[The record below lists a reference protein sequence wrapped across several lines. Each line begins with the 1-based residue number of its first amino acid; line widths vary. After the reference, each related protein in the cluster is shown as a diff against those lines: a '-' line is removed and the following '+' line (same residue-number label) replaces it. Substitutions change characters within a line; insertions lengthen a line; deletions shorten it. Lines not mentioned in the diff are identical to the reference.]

1 MQSSSAEFSE
11 QTATK
16 SASGEVAALLLS
28 LVMPPSSEETIGVGG
43 ITHVRMTN
51 FGGGENL
58 FENGIGANIKA
69 HQQVASAPLADE
81 ILAAVPTPQ
90 ALFAGFASGNE
101 TIAAFAMGTMRA
113 ATAVPCQSVND
124 ALAAAPFND
133 WTTQPYVLFL
143 FAALYTLVLTVGI
156 TGNVCVVM
164 AVARTRSLRTA
175 SNWFILMLSCS
186 DIAACLISGTIT
198 PITAFRKECESNLIA
213 IASFDNASLCVINFS
228 LLISPPL
235 FFVNLLSFADSI
247 INNLSNPISLS
258 L

>member
-1 MQSSSAEFSE
+1 MQSSTAEFSKH
-11 QTATK
+11 AAKK

-28 LVMPPSSEETIGVGG
+28 LVMPPARESSEETIGGG
-43 ITHVRMTN
+43 RITPARIGN
-51 FGGGENL
+51 FGENL
-58 FENGIGANIKA
+58 FENEVDANINA
-69 HQQVASAPLADE
+69 HQQAAVASAPLADE

-198 PITAFRKECESNLIA
+198 PITAFRKECK
-213 IASFDNASLCVINFS
+213 
-228 LLISPPL
+228 
-235 FFVNLLSFADSI
+235 
-247 INNLSNPISLS
+247 
-258 L
+258 